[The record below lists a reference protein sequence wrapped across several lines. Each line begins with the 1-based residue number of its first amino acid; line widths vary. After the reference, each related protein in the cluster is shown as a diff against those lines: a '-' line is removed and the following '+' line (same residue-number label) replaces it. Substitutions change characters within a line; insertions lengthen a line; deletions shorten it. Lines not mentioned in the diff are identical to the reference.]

1 MLLNLPSLTRPF
13 CTSEGMVSRGQQ
25 GSGSLTWLLVVAVS
39 LVLVAR
45 VQPYPGYVERLPSL
59 RRYPQQ
65 TQQQQGPGEGE
76 PFPGA
81 NDDYVEDDDD
91 ELGYSKK
98 YAYDTLLAR
107 REPDIFPYD
116 QQADA
121 SNKNLQQILRSF
133 RPVVGGTL
141 PSDRVLPWE
150 DLHELGLKGGRAGDE
165 QLAAPD
171 TSLTQL
177 SFAKH
182 RQKRERKWYCGL
194 WMAICPFSG

>member
-1 MLLNLPSLTRPF
+1 
-13 CTSEGMVSRGQQ
+13 MVSRGQQ
-25 GSGSLTWLLVVAVS
+25 GSGSLTWLLVGAVS

-59 RRYPQQ
+59 RRYPQ
-65 TQQQQGPGEGE
+65 TQQQQGPAESE
-76 PFPGA
+76 PFAGT

-98 YAYDTLLAR
+98 YAYDTLMAG

-116 QQADA
+116 QAEA

-133 RPVVGGTL
+133 RPVVGGTY
-141 PSDRVLPWE
+141 PSDRVLPWD
-150 DLHELGLKGGRAGDE
+150 DLHELGLKGGRSAED
-165 QLAAPD
+165 QLTAPD

-182 RQKRERKWYCGL
+182 RQKRVMCHFK
-194 WMAICPFSG
+194 ICNMGRRRRARHSNPLQGWLS